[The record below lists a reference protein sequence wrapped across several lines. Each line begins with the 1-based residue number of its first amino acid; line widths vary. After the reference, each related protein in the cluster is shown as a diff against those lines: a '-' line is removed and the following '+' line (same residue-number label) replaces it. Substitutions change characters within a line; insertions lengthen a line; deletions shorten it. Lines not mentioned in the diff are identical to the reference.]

1 MYNLF
6 LYIASVFIVI
16 AMIFLRI
23 RYFPVLHPDARFFPE
38 LPEDYTG
45 HFPILKKQRGH
56 RMKNWKTTVPSGT
69 TTGSTLTPG

>member
-23 RYFPVLHPDARFFPE
+23 RYFPVLHPDAN
-38 LPEDYTG
+38 LYI
-45 HFPILKKQRGH
+45 HL
-56 RMKNWKTTVPSGT
+56 
-69 TTGSTLTPG
+69 